1 MTVDNK
7 IGNVYYNNIIHCVVL
22 QAYGTEAGVGEGLA
36 ALIEGG
42 VKRPDGE
49 TVSRED
55 LFLESKVK
63 DPIVSITTYHSYKII
78 SLCEVEYLFQFVRLC
93 HVYFYLEIKN
103 KFENP

>member
-1 MTVDNK
+1 MGSVC
-7 IGNVYYNNIIHCVVL
+7 YHNIINYIAL

-63 DPIVSITTYHSYKII
+63 YSSVCITIYQYKII
-78 SLCEVEYLFQFVRLC
+78 FRRKVEHLLQFVRLC

-103 KFENP
+103 KFENL

>member
-1 MTVDNK
+1 MMGSVC
-7 IGNVYYNNIIHCVVL
+7 YHNIINYIAL

-49 TVSRED
+49 TVSRQD

-63 DPIVSITTYHSYKII
+63 I
-78 SLCEVEYLFQFVRLC
+78 F
-93 HVYFYLEIKN
+93 
-103 KFENP
+103 